1 MKSNENDDIINVI
14 NEFLF
19 ELKKV
24 FEIKVVY
31 FLIKI
36 L

>member
-14 NEFLF
+14 DEFLF